1 MISLS
6 EMLKKRNE
14 IMSDEIDEEEYV
26 NVESESS
33 SSFDITQISPPC
45 DFNTTSNHVPI
56 IEEEPSTT
64 STQFNFNTTS
74 NHVPII
80 EEEPSTTS
88 TQFNFNTTSNPVFIS
103 EEPST
108 TSTQFNFNTT
118 TDNSTSPHYQFNSAT
133 LDTENFPEFR
143 NRNNYIYENPV
154 FDKNYPVRRIYT
166 GRKNGISTKK
176 FYLCTIGGMTLFL
189 SLIVLNDYLLLS
201 GKFK

>member
-56 IEEEPSTT
+56 IE
-64 STQFNFNTTS
+64 
-74 NHVPII
+74 
-80 EEEPSTTS
+80 
-88 TQFNFNTTSNPVFIS
+88 